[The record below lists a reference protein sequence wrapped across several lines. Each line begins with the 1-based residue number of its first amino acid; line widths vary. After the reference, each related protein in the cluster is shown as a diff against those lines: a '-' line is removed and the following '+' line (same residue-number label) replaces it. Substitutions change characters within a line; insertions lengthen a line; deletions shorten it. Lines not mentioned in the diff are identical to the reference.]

1 MAKRAG
7 LLQLSNQK
15 KQIAIAF
22 PKKGV
27 LEPKAHAELVAL
39 LGQLLLQV
47 ARAHSEREAHDDA
60 S

>member
-7 LLQLSNQK
+7 LLRASNPK
-15 KQIAIAF
+15 KQMAIAF
-22 PKKGV
+22 PKKGI
-27 LEPKAHAELVAL
+27 LEPKAHAEVVAL

-47 ARAHSEREAHDDA
+47 ARAHSEHEAHDDA